1 MRAGTEVRLDD
12 VTKHYE
18 TAAGVVPAV
27 EGVSLDVRPGT
38 SLAITGPSGCGKST
52 LLGLIG
58 DLDVPTAGR
67 VSVGGREISMLPERD
82 RAHVRRHEIGLVL
95 QSDNLLPFLTAAEN
109 VSLRLALSD
118 PGDESARS
126 LELLAELGLA
136 DEADRFP
143 DQLSGGQR
151 QRVAV
156 ARALIHRPRLIV
168 ADEPTGSL
176 DAESARAVV
185 DLLLAAQRASGATLV
200 LVTHEPRVARR
211 LDRTAGMLDGRLVDR
226 AARADDAEAG
236 PPPTPGRARA

>member
-1 MRAGTEVRLDD
+1 MSAGAGVRLDD

-18 TAAGVVPAV
+18 TDAGVVPAV
-27 EGVSLDVRPGT
+27 ERVSLDVPPGT

-58 DLDVPTAGR
+58 GLDIPTAGR

-95 QSDNLLPFLTAAEN
+95 QSDNLLPFLTAIEN
-109 VSLRLALSD
+109 VSLRLALDD
-118 PGDESARS
+118 PGDGSARS

-136 DEADRFP
+136 DDADRFP

-176 DAESARAVV
+176 DAESSRAVV
-185 DLLLAAQRASGATLV
+185 DLLLAAQRAAGATLV

-211 LDRTAGMLDGRLVDR
+211 LDRTAGMLDGRLGDR
-226 AARADDAEAG
+226 ADPAGAG
-236 PPPTPGRARA
+236 PPPSPRHPRA

>member
-1 MRAGTEVRLDD
+1 MSGGAGVRLDD

-18 TAAGVVPAV
+18 SDAGLVPAV
-27 EGVSLDVRPGT
+27 EGINLDVRPGT

-58 DLDVPTAGR
+58 GLDVPTAGR
-67 VSVGGREISMLPERD
+67 VSIGGRDISMLPERD

-109 VSLRLALSD
+109 VSLRLALRD
-118 PGDESARS
+118 PGDGSARS

-211 LDRTAGMLDGRLVDR
+211 LDRTEGMLDGRLGDR
-226 AARADDAEAG
+226 AARADHAEAG
-236 PPPTPGRARA
+236 PNDGRARA